1 MMYITL
7 KKFGF
12 WQLGNQIAQYI
23 FLDYLRQ
30 LTGRKIVFFKNFPGD
45 KDNLEYNKIRLSNIY
60 KNIKIE
66 FINYSD
72 EYTFSDH
79 IEKNFYDDE
88 IVDNVIKDDK
98 DVINLVGF
106 FQSYKYYEK
115 TEFDFKS
122 RINLFILKEEYQT
135 KINIEYKKIKNKSS
149 NKLISIHVRR
159 GDYLK
164 YIDYHVLLPLTYYI
178 NCINK
183 IEKKDTNFY
192 YIICSDDIEWCKRV
206 FFKISDRCFFSENSD
221 VIDLY
226 LMSLCNE
233 NVISNSSFSL
243 ISNYLNKEKKCYAPK
258 IWFGKKHF
266 NFKLDDIYEKDK
278 FIMNS

>member
-1 MMYITL
+1 MKYITL

-23 FLDYLRQ
+23 FLDYISK
-30 LTGRKIVFFKNFPGD
+30 LTGRKIVFFKNYPGD
-45 KDNLEYNKIRLSNIY
+45 KDNLEYNKIRLHNIY

-66 FINYSD
+66 FIDFSD

-79 IEKNFYDDE
+79 IEKNFYDNE
-88 IVDNVIKDDK
+88 IVDNIIKDDT

-106 FQSYKYYEK
+106 FQSYKYYKK
-115 TEFDFKS
+115 TELDFKC
-122 RINLFILKEEYQT
+122 RINLFVLKEEYQT
-135 KINIEYKKIKNKSS
+135 KINIEYKKLMNKSCD
-149 NKLISIHVRR
+149 KLISIHVRR

-178 NCINK
+178 NCINE
-183 IEKKDTNFY
+183 IEKKDNKIY
-192 YIICSDDIEWCKRV
+192 YLICSDDIEWCKRV

-221 VIDLY
+221 IIDLY
-226 LMSLCNE
+226 LMSNCDE

-243 ISNYLNKEKKCYAPK
+243 ISNYLNKEKKCYAPN
-258 IWFGKKHF
+258 IWFGKNRF

-278 FIMNS
+278 FIVIS